1 MSEPPVP
8 PGPPSNQDPPPPPSG
23 AGAPPSGGGAPP
35 SGAGVPPSGSPP
47 PPPSGSGA
55 PPPPSGTGTPPPP
68 GGGGAVSPNRG
79 LMIVLSYLWL
89 LALIP
94 LLTEKED
101 REVQWHAKHGLVLFG
116 AELILSV
123 LLWIGTFLVEM
134 AALGC
139 TSGCLITSV
148 NLILWLVILVVHV
161 MCIVK
166 GVNGERFII
175 PGVSQ
180 YADKL

>member
-8 PGPPSNQDPPPPPSG
+8 PGPPSSQDPPPPPSG
-23 AGAPPSGGGAPP
+23 AGAPPPGAPP
-35 SGAGVPPSGSPP
+35 SDAGAPPPDAYSPPPPPSGTGAP

-55 PPPPSGTGTPPPP
+55 PPPPAGT
-68 GGGGAVSPNRG
+68 ASPNRG

-89 LALIP
+89 LGLIP
-94 LLTEKED
+94 LLTEKDD

-116 AELILSV
+116 AEIILSV

-134 AALGC
+134 AAMGC

-148 NLILWLVILVVHV
+148 NLVLWLVILVVHV

-166 GVNGERFII
+166 GINGERFII

-180 YADKL
+180 YADKF